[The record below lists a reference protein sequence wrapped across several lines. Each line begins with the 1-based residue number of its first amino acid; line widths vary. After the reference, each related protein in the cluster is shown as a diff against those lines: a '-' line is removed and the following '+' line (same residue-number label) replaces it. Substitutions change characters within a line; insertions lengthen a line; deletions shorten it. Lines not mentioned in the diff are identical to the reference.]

1 MTPLPTTALQGLH
14 RHACSLCA
22 RRKVKCDKVDPCANC
37 LKAQAQCL
45 YEAPAPHRPRKRA
58 ADEDLLARLAMYE
71 DLMRKH
77 NIDFAHYA
85 NTWVP
90 SGLEVKLKESDSQ
103 SPVSV
108 MSATS
113 RPNSETCASKNT
125 TANVER

>member
-1 MTPLPTTALQGLH
+1 MTSLPPTAPQGLH
-14 RHACSLCA
+14 RHTCSLCA
-22 RRKVKCDKVDPCANC
+22 RRKVKCDKGDPCSNC
-37 LKAQAQCL
+37 FKAQAQCL
-45 YEAPAPHRPRKRA
+45 YEAPAPNRPRKRA
-58 ADEDLLARLAMYE
+58 ADEDLLARLALYE

-77 NIDFAHYA
+77 NIDFTHYA

-113 RPNSETCASKNT
+113 RPNSKTYPSENT
-125 TANVER
+125 TANLER